1 MTNGLDN
8 SDARGNLHRPRN
20 QRLSAGRVLTSRS
33 GSRGEHSDLRDVLPR
48 DRRAGRSI
56 SLSTLLSTR
65 SRFLLIVAAAA
76 LLRLVAPDAA
86 LAVDPRYPDWP
97 CNQLKVS
104 EISVAAVWAGPAID
118 DVRDTWQNDPR
129 VGDLVDRL
137 AARRTPLDEAEKLI
151 ADFLTGSATDKE
163 DKAKRLFAGVFE
175 RLNRQRTEVMNGI
188 ERITRKQK
196 SLAGK
201 IRSDALELR
210 TLQDAAGHDPAKVEE
225 LTNQVAWSTRV
236 FEDRRKT
243 INYVCE
249 VPGLIERRLFSLAR
263 AIQQALE

>member
-1 MTNGLDN
+1 
-8 SDARGNLHRPRN
+8 
-20 QRLSAGRVLTSRS
+20 
-33 GSRGEHSDLRDVLPR
+33 VLPR
-48 DRRAGRSI
+48 GRRI
-56 SLSTLLSTR
+56 SCSTLPSTR
-65 SRFLLIVAAAA
+65 SQLFLIVAAAA
-76 LLRLVAPDAA
+76 LLRLVASGSA
-86 LAVDPRYPDWP
+86 LAADPRYPDWP
-97 CNQLKVS
+97 CNQLKVPD
-104 EISVAAVWAGPAID
+104 ISVAAVWAGPAID
-118 DVRDTWQNDPR
+118 DVRDTWQNDPAIT
-129 VGDLVDRL
+129 DLADRL

-188 ERITRKQK
+188 ERTTRKQK
-196 SLAGK
+196 ALAGK

-210 TLQDAAGHDPAKVEE
+210 TQQDAAGHDPAKIEE

-263 AIQQALE
+263 AIQQSLE